1 MGMLLRVGQ
10 VARKLGLNPQTLYFY
25 ERIGLIPKPRRTEAG
40 YRLYEKADLERLAFI
55 GRAKALGLS
64 LDEIKELLSL
74 QNEQALS
81 CQEVY
86 TKLSRKVEE
95 IDKSIA
101 RLQELKSELMP
112 MIQQCQQKSSN
123 QGKNSNCVVFQE
135 KFSRIE

>member
-1 MGMLLRVGQ
+1 MPLRVSQ

-25 ERIGLIPKPRRTEAG
+25 ERIGLIPQPRRTEAG

-55 GRAKALGLS
+55 GRAKALGLT

-86 TKLSRKVEE
+86 ARLSRKVEE

-101 RLQELKSELMP
+101 RLQELKNELMP
-112 MIQQCQQKSSN
+112 MLEQCQKRSSSHD
-123 QGKNSNCVVFQE
+123 KNSNCIILQE
-135 KFSRIE
+135 GVRRSQ